1 MNEQDIKTEE
11 MQSDKKEQRKEKLA
25 GLWKSTKEGIS
36 KGAKNV
42 SEFTQKTIH
51 EQKMKYYNPLFKE
64 EFKKKSFK
72 LPNVIQIVDDA
83 ERRDIDVCEGAI
95 GWTSMVN
102 DVEILHIY
110 EEYATLCK
118 VQFIP
123 FEKKD
128 IVYCADNFDKSKYI
142 SVDTIFDKS
151 MNEKLTELE
160 NIAYCLGAKRC
171 SIELAETDMEVENSQ
186 VKIGTKKTS
195 ANNASSSVSAS
206 KQSGKNTS
214 TFAGHNNPTRPELK
228 WFKHDD
234 NINALIDRKVAD
246 NDSVTYKVL
255 ELKGSFSATM
265 TRNIACAIDKIARC
279 NISVEKKAIK
289 EHSSTL
295 IYEIEF

>member
-11 MQSDKKEQRKEKLA
+11 MQSDKKEQRKEKMA
-25 GLWKSTKEGIS
+25 NLWKSTKEGIS
-36 KGAKNV
+36 KGAKVV
-42 SEFTQKTIH
+42 SETTKKTIH
-51 EQKMKYYNPLFKE
+51 EQKLKHYNPLFKE
-64 EFKKKSFK
+64 EFKSKSYK

-95 GWTSMVN
+95 GWTSTVN
-102 DVEILHIY
+102 EVEILHIY
-110 EEYATLCK
+110 EEYSKLCK

-128 IVYCADNFDKSKYI
+128 VVYCADNFDNSKYI
-142 SVDTIFDKS
+142 SADTIFDKA

-171 SIELAETDMEVENSQ
+171 SIEIAETDMEMESSK
-186 VKIGTKKTS
+186 VKIGTKKAS
-195 ANNASSSVSAS
+195 MDNASASVSSS

-214 TFAGHNNPTRPELK
+214 TFVGHNNPIRPELK

-234 NINALIDRKVAD
+234 NINALINRKVSD

-255 ELKGSFSATM
+255 ELKGSSSATM
-265 TRNIACAIDKIARC
+265 SQKTACAIDKIAKC
-279 NISVEKKAIK
+279 SISVEKKAVK

>member
-64 EFKKKSFK
+64 EFKSKSYK
-72 LPNVIQIVDDA
+72 LPNVIQIVSEA
-83 ERRDIDVCEGAI
+83 SRRDVDVCEGAI

-110 EEYATLCK
+110 EEYAKLCK
-118 VQFIP
+118 VEFIP
-123 FEKKD
+123 FEKVD
-128 IVYCADNFDKSKYI
+128 AVYCADNFDKAKYI
-142 SVDTIFDKS
+142 NSDAIFERA

-160 NIAYCLGAKRC
+160 NIAYCLGATSC
-171 SIELAETDMEVENSQ
+171 SIELVESDGQ
-186 VKIGTKKTS
+186 VDSSRTKIGAKKSSMDSSEMS
-195 ANNASSSVSAS
+195 ASAS

-228 WFKHDD
+228 WFKYDD
-234 NINALIDRKVAD
+234 NINALIDRKVKDSA
-246 NDSVTYKVL
+246 SVTYKVL
-255 ELKGSFSATM
+255 ELKGSSSATM
-265 TRNIACAIDKIARC
+265 SQKTACAIDKVVKC
-279 NISVEKKAIK
+279 SISVEKKAVK